1 MLFALGLI
9 VGIVIGMIIST
20 LIFRALYYKDDDL

>member
-9 VGIVIGMIIST
+9 GGIVIGMIIST